1 MTERPTGRIQLTGL
15 TDDEEQVIRD
25 AARWSRKTIKD
36 YVIDQSRA
44 TMREAQ
50 ESILKAAGGTHR
62 PAC

>member
-36 YVIDQSRA
+36 YVIDQ
-44 TMREAQ
+44 AQ
-50 ESILKAAGGTHR
+50 ETMAAAQEVILRAAGEAKAG
-62 PAC
+62 